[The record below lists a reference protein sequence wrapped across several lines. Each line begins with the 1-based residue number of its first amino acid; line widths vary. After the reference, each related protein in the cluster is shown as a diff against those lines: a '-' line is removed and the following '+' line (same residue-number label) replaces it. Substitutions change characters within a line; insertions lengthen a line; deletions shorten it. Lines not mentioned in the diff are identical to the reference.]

1 MSKLIAAI
9 CCLMLAGAPLALAQD
24 KSRSDE
30 KKSARA
36 AEKSSKKEPSE
47 KQKAHQQRMK
57 DCSKQATSQ
66 KLKGEER
73 KKFMSGCLKG

>member
-24 KSRSDE
+24 KSTSDE
-30 KKSARA
+30 KKSARGV
-36 AEKSSKKEPSE
+36 EKSKKEPSE
-47 KQKAHQQRMK
+47 KQRAHQQRMK
-57 DCSKQATSQ
+57 DCSKQAASQ